1 MTVDVDLAA
10 RINAI
15 HRYGPPITPEERA
28 AATALLA
35 DMVAAAHRH
44 GVTLADFD
52 GVVDLPGGCVDVTL
66 ARKAGA

>member
-10 RINAI
+10 RINAV
-15 HRYGPPITPEERA
+15 HRYGPPMSAEDRD
-28 AATALLA
+28 AATRLLA

-52 GVVDLPGGCVDVTL
+52 MVVNLPGGCVDVIL
-66 ARKAGA
+66 ARKAGW

>member
-10 RINAI
+10 RINAV
-15 HRYGPPITPEERA
+15 HRYGPPITPEQRE
-28 AATALLA
+28 AATRLLA

-52 GVVDLPGGCVDVTL
+52 MAINLPGGCVDVIL
-66 ARKAGA
+66 ARKADL